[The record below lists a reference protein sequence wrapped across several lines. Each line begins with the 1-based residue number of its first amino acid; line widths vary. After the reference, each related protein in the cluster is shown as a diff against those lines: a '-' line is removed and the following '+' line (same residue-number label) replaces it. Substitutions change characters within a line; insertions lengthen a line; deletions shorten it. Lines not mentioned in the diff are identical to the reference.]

1 MLLGIAVAF
10 GYGVLSFAAPCTA
23 ALLPTYISV
32 LSGSAA
38 GVPPAEQP
46 RRLVAGSLLY
56 VAGFTAVFGVLGLL
70 AGSVA
75 ANARTPGGPVQ
86 RAGGVV
92 VIAVALLL
100 LAEFRLGLLTRL
112 SRGGA
117 RPGRPARSRALGA
130 PFALG
135 MLFGAAF
142 APCVGPF
149 LATALALAATST
161 SALRGGVLL
170 AAYAVGI
177 GVPFVIAALAVASSA
192 PFARRL
198 ARLSRP
204 LSLIG
209 AVLLAAL
216 GVTLVVGEY
225 DVVTGWLARL
235 VPLAEL

>member
-1 MLLGIAVAF
+1 
-10 GYGVLSFAAPCTA
+10 
-23 ALLPTYISV
+23 
-32 LSGSAA
+32 
-38 GVPPAEQP
+38 
-46 RRLVAGSLLY
+46 
-56 VAGFTAVFGVLGLL
+56 
-70 AGSVA
+70 
-75 ANARTPGGPVQ
+75 
-86 RAGGVV
+86 
-92 VIAVALLL
+92 
-100 LAEFRLGLLTRL
+100 
-112 SRGGA
+112 
-117 RPGRPARSRALGA
+117 
-130 PFALG
+130 
-135 MLFGAAF
+135 
-142 APCVGPF
+142 
-149 LATALALAATST
+149 
-161 SALRGGVLL
+161 VLL